1 MPFSTLILLIIESVD
16 SISRDGPDCPYR
28 VHVVIMRHGY
38 IFAHNMNRKQSPELI
53 FYLHNLQPTKYTS
66 YTSHP
71 LSLYAS
77 HKTIKKCHQA
87 FRKELWDEALDMRH
101 NYIFAHNIN
110 RKQSPELIF
119 YLHNLQPVE
128 YTSYTFYLPQFPV
141 SHKNN

>member
-1 MPFSTLILLIIESVD
+1 MLK
-16 SISRDGPDCPYR
+16 SRGKSKSHLQKGNR

-38 IFAHNMNRKQSPELI
+38 IFAHNMNRKQSPDLI
-53 FYLHNLQPTKYTS
+53 FHLHNHQPTKYTS

-128 YTSYTFYLPQFPV
+128 YTFYLPQCPCF
-141 SHKNN
+141 SQK